1 MDPVRAASP
10 AASAQATPG
19 GLTHGELVFGLL
31 LFAAAAAMLAWL
43 VPDEGV
49 LGTNDWPV
57 ALFFLFFGLFTI
69 SVGYSHP
76 TAGYVSFDRIA
87 QVSSVLVLGPVD
99 AAWIN
104 GLASLCYPWHRLR
117 LGVPVPRVVA
127 ASLTNSG
134 MMALMVLGGGA
145 AYRLAGGDLPLAHVG
160 VAAVV
165 PLLALLLSMQLVN
178 EAGMRL
184 LFRLR
189 HGSPRKALTWF
200 ETLTELGGGLVAVLV
215 AVVWS
220 RLETGALVLLLAV
233 VGAAMLGLKQ
243 FAEMRLRLERIVEER
258 TDALREK
265 TLELEHQATRDTLT
279 GLFNRRHADE
289 FLAREFL
296 RARRHGHALS
306 VALADIDFFKQVNDG
321 HSHAVGDRVL
331 RRVASLLSS
340 AVRGT
345 DLVARYGGEEF
356 LFCFTDTGQNEATE
370 ICEALRRAVET
381 VDWQSVSPGLT
392 VTMSFGIATAQGA
405 AEVESVLA
413 AADRRLY
420 AAKHRGRNRVVAADG
435 VIDLSS

>member
-1 MDPVRAASP
+1 MR
-10 AASAQATPG
+10 
-19 GLTHGELVFGLL
+19 GEVAYGLL
-31 LFAAAAAMLAWL
+31 LFATATATLAWL
-43 VPDEGV
+43 VPDEGM

-87 QVSSVLVLGPVD
+87 QVSSILVLGPVD

-104 GLASLCYPWHRLR
+104 GLASLFYPWHRLR

-127 ASLTNSG
+127 ASLTNAG
-134 MMALMVLGGGA
+134 MMTLMILGGGA
-145 AYRLAGGDLPLAHVG
+145 AYRLAGGDLPLSHVD
-160 VAAVV
+160 VAAIV

-178 EAGMRL
+178 EAGMRV

-189 HGSPRKALTWF
+189 QGSPRKALTWF

-215 AVVWS
+215 AIVWS
-220 RLETGALVLLLAV
+220 RLETGALVLLLGV

-243 FAEMRLRLERIVEER
+243 FADMRLRLERIVEER

-289 FLAREFL
+289 FLARELL

-306 VALADIDFFKQVNDG
+306 VALADIDFFKQVNDS

-356 LFCFTDTGQNEATE
+356 LFCFTDTGQDEAAE
-370 ICEALRRAVET
+370 ICESLRRAVES
-381 VDWQSVSPGLT
+381 VDWPSVSPGLT

-405 AEVESVLA
+405 GDVEAVLA

-435 VIDLSS
+435 VIDPSS